1 MPLPRCVDGVVSR
14 VVFRTLP
21 LRAKQMKGI
30 AHNDV
35 SEDAARL
42 KRVRSDSV
50 GLQENFRFETCH
62 ADAVLRMAG
71 ARESQEREREREVKT
86 PLRWISDLAR

>member
-1 MPLPRCVDGVVSR
+1 M
-14 VVFRTLP
+14 
-21 LRAKQMKGI
+21 MKGI

-50 GLQENFRFETCH
+50 GFQENFRFETCH

-71 ARESQEREREREVKT
+71 ARESH
-86 PLRWISDLAR
+86 